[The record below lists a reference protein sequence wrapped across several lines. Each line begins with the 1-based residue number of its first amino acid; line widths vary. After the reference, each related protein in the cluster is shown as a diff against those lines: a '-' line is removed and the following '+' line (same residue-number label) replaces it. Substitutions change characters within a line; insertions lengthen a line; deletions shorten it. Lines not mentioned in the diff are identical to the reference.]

1 MFNTIL
7 MIYLSDTIHLN
18 FIKDIKMKTITSS
31 HSLQSKLWIALLVS
45 VVGLSAC
52 SNEVEETPDS
62 SMDTTEATA
71 VGTEPSDTE
80 VGMDTDPSE
89 TTTNMGMADADSPM
103 DPPDT
108 NTTDTMTDST
118 TTDEMTDGA
127 ITSDTTMVDEEN
139 TSFNQDPVESAQ

>member
-1 MFNTIL
+1 MV
-7 MIYLSDTIHLN
+7 YLNDTIYLN

-52 SNEVEETPDS
+52 SNEVEETPDNT
-62 SMDTTEATA
+62 MDTTEATA
-71 VGTEPSDTE
+71 VEKGPTDTE
-80 VGMDTDPSE
+80 VGTDTAPSE
-89 TTTNMGMADADSPM
+89 TITNMGMADADSPM

-108 NTTDTMTDST
+108 NTTDTMADST
-118 TTDEMTDGA
+118 TTDEMMDGA